1 MHPWRIKNFPDV
13 GRFLY
18 KHVHSLHHKSYN
30 PTAFS
35 GTSMHPVEATLYYSA
50 AFVVAPF
57 PVHVTLP
64 LACIIDCGVGAW
76 LGHDGFQVPGVGDV
90 FHQLHHATFDCNYG
104 AQHVPL
110 DWLFGTAAAQGADV
124 PKIWRASR

>member
-1 MHPWRIKNFPDV
+1 
-13 GRFLY
+13 
-18 KHVHSLHHKSYN
+18 
-30 PTAFS
+30 
-35 GTSMHPVEATLYYSA
+35 MHPVEATLYYSA

-124 PKIWRASR
+124 PKIWRASRQKVGAEGNDTAVHEPGSKTKGN